1 MKSKL
6 CPNCQKVLSVNKFN
20 KASRRDGYQTYCR
33 NCHNSMQREKY
44 KKDPSQKIKRQIRAA
59 RRKNRDP
66 LVQRKAEL
74 KRLYGITFDD
84 YVSLYKKQN
93 GVCAICL
100 QECKTRKSLS
110 VDHDH
115 DTMAVR
121 GLLCN
126 RCNRAIGMLGEDP
139 DILERAKEYILKGQN
154 A

>member
-1 MKSKL
+1 M
-6 CPNCQKVLSVNKFN
+6 CPNCKKMLNVSKFN
-20 KASRRDGYQTYCR
+20 KASRRDGYQTYCK
-33 NCHNSMQREKY
+33 NCHNFMQREKY

-59 RRKNRDP
+59 RRKDRDP

-84 YVSLYKKQN
+84 YVNLYKKQN

-115 DTMAVR
+115 KTMVVR

-126 RCNRAIGMLGEDP
+126 RCNRAIGMLHEDP
-139 DILERAKEYILKGQN
+139 DILERAKKYIIKGKN
-154 A
+154 V